1 MSASRKPRTERRAD
15 ARSAAKDIK
24 VRERIA
30 RLEPGGAPDRPLE
43 IVSASLV
50 EPKARAL
57 PCAVCGANARVE
69 DHTAKT
75 IDGVALRL
83 AHVLCPACGYARP
96 VYFVIRPAL
105 AN

>member
-1 MSASRKPRTERRAD
+1 M
-15 ARSAAKDIK
+15 
-24 VRERIA
+24 
-30 RLEPGGAPDRPLE
+30 
-43 IVSASLV
+43 
-50 EPKARAL
+50 
-57 PCAVCGANARVE
+57 CGANARVE